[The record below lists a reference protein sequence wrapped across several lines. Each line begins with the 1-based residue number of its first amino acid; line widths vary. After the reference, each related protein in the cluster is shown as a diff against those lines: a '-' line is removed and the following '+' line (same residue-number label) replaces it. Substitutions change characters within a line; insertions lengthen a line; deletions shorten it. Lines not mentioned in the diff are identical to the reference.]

1 MALADSLAR
10 VASNGLKQFGGDVTV
25 RYVTAGAY
33 NTTTGVITESESD
46 TTVPGILEG
55 VSLNEV
61 NDLVQ
66 AGDKRLTVAAD
77 DLATAPEPKER
88 IVISSVVHQIV
99 RLATTARDNHAITS
113 ELILRAYR
121 MRAPHSPTT
130 MTQTSPL

>member
-10 VASNGLKQFGGDVTV
+10 VASNVLKQFGGDVTV
-25 RYVTAGAY
+25 RIVTAGSYDTSDGTVAE
-33 NTTTGVITESESD
+33 TESD

-77 DLATAPEPKER
+77 DLATAPETKDR
-88 IVISSVVHQIV
+88 VVISSVVHQIIRV
-99 RLATTARDNHAITS
+99 ETTEQDGTAIIH
-113 ELILRAYR
+113 ELILRA
-121 MRAPHSPTT
+121 
-130 MTQTSPL
+130 

>member
-10 VASNGLKQFGGDVTV
+10 VASKVLKQFGGDVTV

-33 NTTTGVITESESD
+33 NTTTGAITESESD
-46 TTVPGILEG
+46 TAVSGILEG

-77 DLATAPEPKER
+77 DLATAPETKDR
-88 IVISSVVHQIV
+88 VVIGGVVHQIIRV
-99 RLATTARDNHAITS
+99 ETTEQDNTAITH
-113 ELILRAYR
+113 ELILRA
-121 MRAPHSPTT
+121 
-130 MTQTSPL
+130 

>member
-10 VASNGLKQFGGDVTV
+10 VASNVLKQFGGDVTV
-25 RYVTAGAY
+25 RYVAAGAY

-77 DLATAPEPKER
+77 DLATAPETKDR
-88 IVISSVVHQIV
+88 VVIGGVVHQIIRV
-99 RLATTARDNHAITS
+99 ETTEQDNTAITH
-113 ELILRAYR
+113 ELILRA
-121 MRAPHSPTT
+121 
-130 MTQTSPL
+130 